1 MTPPRKCAH
10 PLSRGFTLVEL
21 LVVIGIIAVL
31 VAMLLPALNKAR
43 AQAVRT
49 QCLSNLKQIIT
60 ASFCY
65 AADNKGWFPAR
76 PEPTGNNYLPQQMIS
91 PTTNAAPLTGKVWDL
106 NQSFI
111 TPYLKVRDK
120 VMFCVGQLDARNPD
134 TSGYGGTNPT
144 QVTYSYFNYQTRG
157 TYSWSAPYG
166 VTVPVPDL
174 TKLGKKNQNF
184 ALWGCLTLLQ
194 PNGVRWA
201 HDGYTRNLNWKGMN
215 AVFINGSGQW
225 VTGNDVEA
233 FFKQTVSSN
242 NEFYWPVPL
251 QK

>member
-1 MTPPRKCAH
+1 MTRSRVQSRH
-10 PLSRGFTLVEL
+10 LRRGFTLVEL

-31 VAMLLPALNKAR
+31 ISMLLPALTKAR
-43 AQAVRT
+43 KQAVRT
-49 QCLSNLKQIIT
+49 QCLSNLKQVIT
-60 ASFCY
+60 ASFNY

-76 PEPTGNNYLPQQMIS
+76 VEQGSGNYLPQQMIS
-91 PTTNAAPLTGKVWDL
+91 PSNNTAPLTGKQWDL
-106 NQSFI
+106 NVSFI
-111 TPYLKVRDK
+111 TPYLKARDK
-120 VMFCVGQLDARNPD
+120 VMFCQGQLDARNPD

-144 QVTYSYFNYQTRG
+144 QVTYQYFNYLTKG

-174 TKLGKKNQNF
+174 TKQGKRNQNF

-201 HDGYTRNLNWKGMN
+201 HDGYTKDLQWKAMA
-215 AVFINGSGQW
+215 AVFVNGSGQW
-225 VTGNDVEA
+225 VTGKDVEP

-242 NEFYWPVPL
+242 NEFYWPVPV